1 MVCSNAHPFVGR
13 RYHQLRWCCRLLWF
27 LVLLQQLARLFV
39 WRWIRPWRSGI
50 EVNGHDFILT
60 FRTDIVLFSCKFRE
74 EKRWMERQNER
85 ERARM
90 KKEEQVRLNTL
101 VCILLLL
108 FPLIF
113 VSFYSMLL
121 LFHDV
126 KLSECAQEGSSYKE
140 TFGRVEGTEK
150 KEERGEICTATKIA
164 RGGWKLV
171 ICFCSKSY
179 INISSKNGKKLLS
192 VSKKNK
198 RRKQSRL
205 RCDLIEHM
213 LSLFSTHHC
222 WRFI

>member
-1 MVCSNAHPFVGR
+1 
-13 RYHQLRWCCRLLWF
+13 
-27 LVLLQQLARLFV
+27 
-39 WRWIRPWRSGI
+39 
-50 EVNGHDFILT
+50 
-60 FRTDIVLFSCKFRE
+60 
-74 EKRWMERQNER
+74 MERQNER

-222 WRFI
+222 